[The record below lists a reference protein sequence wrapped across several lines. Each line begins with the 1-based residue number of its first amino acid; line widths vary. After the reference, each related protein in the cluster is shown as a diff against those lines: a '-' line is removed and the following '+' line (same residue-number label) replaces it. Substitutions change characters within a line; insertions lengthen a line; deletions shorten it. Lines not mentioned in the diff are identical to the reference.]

1 MGDAMEGEGLVENE
15 GRQERRTGSREQWR
29 AERNS
34 ADGSLL
40 RPEALTE
47 LTTK

>member
-1 MGDAMEGEGLVENE
+1 MGGAMQGEGLVEKE

-29 AERNS
+29 AEHNA

-40 RPEALTE
+40 TISALT
-47 LTTK
+47 